1 MHEVIAED
9 SRYANAQLGGADIY
23 ATLSNG
29 HSVRGHLWRCGMPDA
44 PRLLLLPGFT
54 EFCEKYAHV
63 MARAVSLGFD
73 CLAIDWPGQG
83 RSGHLGRKAVA
94 VHCDNFDNHI
104 HALEALIN
112 EAGWQEAPMHLLA
125 HSMGGHL
132 ALRAAH
138 YFGPRIVSLALSA
151 PMILPTPKPVRGVLW
166 LARMLKLCGL
176 SRSHVPFTSVPELET
191 ATSFV
196 PSNQLTTDP
205 AGFAWQT
212 HWFKTQPDLRRYGA
226 TVGWVYAA
234 YHSALKTVLRP
245 SYLAAIT
252 APAVLFQPEDEQV
265 VDKEAIATAA
275 KHLPQG
281 VCVPIAKARHEL
293 LNETPQIDAQM
304 WTELTSFWRAQGL
317 SLTA

>member
-1 MHEVIAED
+1 
-9 SRYANAQLGGADIY
+9 
-23 ATLSNG
+23 
-29 HSVRGHLWRCGMPDA
+29 
-44 PRLLLLPGFT
+44 
-54 EFCEKYAHV
+54 
-63 MARAVSLGFD
+63 
-73 CLAIDWPGQG
+73 
-83 RSGHLGRKAVA
+83 
-94 VHCDNFDNHI
+94 
-104 HALEALIN
+104 
-112 EAGWQEAPMHLLA
+112 MHLLA

-138 YFGPRIVSLALSA
+138 YFGPRILSLALSA

-252 APAVLFQPEDEQV
+252 APWSCCSNQKMNRWLIKRPSPQPPSICRKGFACPLPKPV
-265 VDKEAIATAA
+265 MSCSM
-275 KHLPQG
+275 KHRRLTRRCGQSSQAFG
-281 VCVPIAKARHEL
+281 ARKA
-293 LNETPQIDAQM
+293 
-304 WTELTSFWRAQGL
+304 SL
-317 SLTA
+317 SLLSRHLRRKLLFNDTVS